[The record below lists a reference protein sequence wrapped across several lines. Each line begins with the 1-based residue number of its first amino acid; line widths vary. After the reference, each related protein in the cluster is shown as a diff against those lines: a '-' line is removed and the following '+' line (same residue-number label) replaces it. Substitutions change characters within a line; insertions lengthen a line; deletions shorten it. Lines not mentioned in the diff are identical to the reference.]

1 MKFRKTLKVLAASAL
16 LFGTVGLATACGDN
30 NGGTTDVKGLII
42 NEDAKVIRGDFNLV
56 DKYLGCDLTWTSS
69 NENIAKITKG
79 EGTYK
84 VTVTRPDKDTDVTL
98 TATSGKYTKEF
109 KITVPAIDV
118 SEIASA
124 YTFAYNKKNIST
136 GEYDLD
142 AKTTYNGKEAT
153 IAWEIADEY
162 KASAV
167 IKDGKLAVTGTKDK
181 TSVTIQATF
190 TYSDKTSIKKYTF
203 NAFDDPVTND
213 VVTKVEVGVPY
224 IYHLTQGKTNKELY
238 FAGTMSG
245 KYGATTTDK
254 TQAIKIYFEA
264 VEGGYSISFTNSENK
279 KQYLNMVLAD
289 ATKDYDSK
297 NNKPQTSI
305 DDTAKTVWTWN
316 EEYNIAV
323 AKFGNDTYYLGT
335 YNTFDTISPSL
346 ISYAKTSFPLHLT
359 PVTDIVTTPEVGVKY
374 DFVML
379 TEEARYFVGKISNH
393 YGVTTTKLS
402 ESLPI
407 TLETVTGGYNI
418 TYTDS
423 DSKTKKYINVVASG
437 KYINFV
443 LEDSASSVFTW
454 DEKKNTLVT
463 FLNEKAYYIGFSG
476 TYTTIGAYEESKLAY
491 PLQLRRHYDNLI
503 INAENTD
510 EAKLDKAV
518 KSFES
523 VYTKDTTVT
532 LSEGVTAT
540 VKEGTTASSV
550 SIKDN
555 VIIIKPTENEE
566 KITLVIKAGEKTK
579 EVSFTA
585 KKVVESEIP
594 ADALKTS
601 LTRKADVETSSN
613 DNKITSDNLDLLQY
627 LDSSIS
633 GIVKSVVVIRNN
645 QDEKVTQTVWF
656 GYNKNT
662 DTKDF
667 RFYAGQKIII
677 TLNDGYVGYGITSNL
692 TSGYTYEVSADGKTI
707 TIYPTATL
715 KFTSIDV
722 AYKAA

>member
-84 VTVTRPDKDTDVTL
+84 VTITRPDKDTDVTL

-118 SEIASA
+118 TEIASA

-142 AKTTYNGKEAT
+142 ARTSYNGKEAT
-153 IAWEIADEY
+153 ITWEIADEY

-254 TQAIKIYFEA
+254 TQATKIYFEA

-323 AKFGNDTYYLGT
+323 AKFGKDTYYLGT

-374 DFVML
+374 DFYMGTDTPL
-379 TEEARYFVGKISNH
+379 YFAGSMKGY
-393 YGVTTTKLS
+393 YGACTSKLS
-402 ESLPI
+402 ESVPL
-407 TLETVTGGYNI
+407 TLTAVEGGYSVSF
-418 TYTDS
+418 TDS
-423 DSKTKKYINVVASG
+423 SSKTKYVNLVSQVGSDK
-437 KYINFV
+437 KQHINFKI
-443 LEDSASSVFTW
+443 EDTAKTVWTW
-454 DEKKNTLVT
+454 NTDNNTLVT
-463 FLNEKAYYIGFSG
+463 KAGDEDCVIGTKG
-476 TYTTIGAYEESKLAY
+476 TFGNIGGYKLSEIKDII
-491 PLQLRRHYDNLI
+491 PLQFKRHYDNI
-503 INAENTD
+503 IVEAENTPQV
-510 EAKLDKAV
+510 KLSENAALFAN
-518 KSFES
+518 S
-523 VYTKDTTVT
+523 YRKDATVT
-532 LSEGVTAT
+532 LTKGVTAAI
-540 VKEGTTASSV
+540 KEGTTASSV
-550 SIKDN
+550 TIKDG
-555 VIIIKPTENEE
+555 VVTIKPT
-566 KITLVIKAGEKTK
+566 TTK
-579 EVSFTA
+579 EEVTL
-585 KKVVESEIP
+585 I
-594 ADALKTS
+594 L
-601 LTRKADVETSSN
+601 
-613 DNKITSDNLDLLQY
+613 
-627 LDSSIS
+627 
-633 GIVKSVVVIRNN
+633 SV
-645 QDEKVTQTVWF
+645 
-656 GYNKNT
+656 
-662 DTKDF
+662 
-667 RFYAGQKIII
+667 
-677 TLNDGYVGYGITSNL
+677 
-692 TSGYTYEVSADGKTI
+692 DGKTQEVTFTAQAETPTAGEFTSNYIKVSEGVNIEYGDVSSHFSNVPGAVAGIVVNEGSSTNAPRIDSYTLRVYKGSEMVITAVNGFKFTACTFDFGEQDGKVYNGAVI
-707 TIYPTATL
+707 TISEDGKTVTITCPTEKHFRITAIHLT
-715 KFTSIDV
+715 IV
-722 AYKAA
+722 AE

>member
-181 TSVTIQATF
+181 TPVTIQATF
-190 TYSDKTSIKKYTF
+190 TYSDKTSVKKYTF

-254 TQAIKIYFEA
+254 TQATKIYFEA

-279 KQYLNMVLAD
+279 KQYLNMALAD

-463 FLNEKAYYIGFSG
+463 SLNEKAYYIGFSG

-491 PLQLRRHYDNLI
+491 PLQLRRHYDNI
-503 INAENTD
+503 IVEAENTPQVKLS
-510 EAKLDKAV
+510 ENAALFAKSYK
-518 KSFES
+518 
-523 VYTKDTTVT
+523 KDATVT
-532 LSEGVTAT
+532 LTKGVTAAI
-540 VKEGTTASSV
+540 KEGTTASSV
-550 SIKDN
+550 TIKDG
-555 VIIIKPTENEE
+555 VVTIKPT
-566 KITLVIKAGEKTK
+566 TTK
-579 EVSFTA
+579 EEVTL
-585 KKVVESEIP
+585 I
-594 ADALKTS
+594 L
-601 LTRKADVETSSN
+601 
-613 DNKITSDNLDLLQY
+613 
-627 LDSSIS
+627 
-633 GIVKSVVVIRNN
+633 SV
-645 QDEKVTQTVWF
+645 
-656 GYNKNT
+656 
-662 DTKDF
+662 
-667 RFYAGQKIII
+667 
-677 TLNDGYVGYGITSNL
+677 
-692 TSGYTYEVSADGKTI
+692 DGKTQEITFTAQAETPTAGEFTSNYIKVSEGVNIEYGEVSSHFKDVPAAVSSIVVNQASSVTSPRVDGYSMRIYNGSEMVITAVNGFKFTACTFDFGEQSGTVYNGAVI
-707 TIYPTATL
+707 TISEDGKTVTITCPTEKHFRITAIHLT
-715 KFTSIDV
+715 IV
-722 AYKAA
+722 AE